1 MKTVIVVPTYN
12 EAENLPELEAA
23 LRTHVPGAHLMVVD
37 DGSPDGT
44 GEIADRLAAARPGE
58 MIVLHRAGKQGLG
71 TAYVAGFR
79 KAQELGYERIV
90 QMDCDFSHDPASVP
104 KLLAALDEDGGADL
118 VLGSRYVPGGGTV
131 NWGLVRKIIS
141 RGGSAYARNVLGVG
155 YRDLTGGFK
164 AWRRETLLAIPLD
177 RVAAQGYC
185 FQIEMTY
192 RTHKLGLRIRETPIT
207 FVDRRVG
214 QSKMSKKI
222 VLEAVTRC
230 WQLRSVGNESAPAEA
245 ARTT

>member
-1 MKTVIVVPTYN
+1 M
-12 EAENLPELEAA
+12 
-23 LRTHVPGAHLMVVD
+23 
-37 DGSPDGT
+37 
-44 GEIADRLAAARPGE
+44 
-58 MIVLHRAGKQGLG
+58 
-71 TAYVAGFR
+71 
-79 KAQELGYERIV
+79 GYERIV
-90 QMDCDFSHDPASVP
+90 QMDCDFSHDPGTVP
-104 KLLAALDEDGGADL
+104 TLVAKLDGADL

-131 NWGLVRKIIS
+131 NWGLIRKIIS
-141 RGGSAYARNVLGVG
+141 RGGSAYARMILGVR

-192 RTHKLGLRIRETPIT
+192 RAHRLGKKIVESPIT

-222 VLEAVTRC
+222 VLEAVTRV
-230 WQLRSVGNESAPAEA
+230 WELRKAV
-245 ARTT
+245 